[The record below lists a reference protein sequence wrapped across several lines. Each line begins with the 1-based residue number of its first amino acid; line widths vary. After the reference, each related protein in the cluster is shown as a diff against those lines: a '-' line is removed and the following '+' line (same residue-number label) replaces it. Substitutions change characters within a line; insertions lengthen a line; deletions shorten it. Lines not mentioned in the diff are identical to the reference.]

1 MRRSWD
7 GGASLPDGRC
17 DCSWEPVTGLLLRI
31 IKAATGSGRDQC
43 TCEWSVSGVQRRAG
57 QERSTHSSRPLPSES
72 TEPRS
77 YFFILYIY
85 IFLGGCTGSACG
97 IIIPQPGIE
106 STPPSLEGRVLTT
119 GPPGRCQQSP
129 FLRER
134 ESVSQLVCPT
144 PGIRQAVYGI
154 LQARILESVAM
165 PSSRGSSQPRDQTL
179 VSCTAGRFFTI

>member
-1 MRRSWD
+1 MVCQWSAEAGWPGEEHPQQPPPSQRVHRAPFLFFYFIYLFF
-7 GGASLPDGRC
+7 GGC
-17 DCSWEPVTGLLLRI
+17 
-31 IKAATGSGRDQC
+31 
-43 TCEWSVSGVQRRAG
+43 
-57 QERSTHSSRPLPSES
+57 
-72 TEPRS
+72 
-77 YFFILYIY
+77 
-85 IFLGGCTGSACG
+85 CTGSACG
-97 IIIPQPGIE
+97 TIIPQPGIE

-165 PSSRGSSQPRDQTL
+165 LPPGDTPNPGIKCWSPALQADSLQSESKESPS
-179 VSCTAGRFFTI
+179 A